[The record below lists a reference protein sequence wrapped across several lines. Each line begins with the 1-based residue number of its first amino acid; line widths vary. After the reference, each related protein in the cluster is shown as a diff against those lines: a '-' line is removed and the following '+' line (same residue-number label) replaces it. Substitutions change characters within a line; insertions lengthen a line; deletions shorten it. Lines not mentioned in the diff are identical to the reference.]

1 MAGAFAYA
9 RPDRS
14 ELPDLTPLAVLPTD
28 GVEFPL
34 TVPVVVIG
42 AGACG
47 TIAALSAHEAGA
59 EVVILERDS
68 VPAGSTSLSAGMIP
82 AAGTKIQAAA
92 GVDDNP
98 ELLIAD
104 VTSKNHET
112 ADPGIVAAVA
122 RASGP
127 TVDWLTDDI
136 GIKLTLVTG
145 YLYPSTSRLRMHAPP
160 SRTGADLIAA
170 LTNAVVERG
179 IEILTDAQVTDIYV
193 GPDKGIRGVGLRRP
207 DGRHELI
214 GCEALIL
221 ACSGYG
227 GNPSM
232 VAEFI
237 PDMVDASYFG
247 HAGNQGEAVI
257 WGRSLGAATRHMTG
271 YQGHASV
278 AHPHGILVT
287 WALMMGGGVQVNVEG
302 KRFSNEHDGY
312 SEQAAKLLAQPNKV
326 GFCIYDQR
334 LHELGLDQED
344 YRKAEKAGAID
355 AASSA
360 GALAGLLHLPAGA
373 LVDTVNEARR
383 FAVGD
388 GACPFGRDFTG
399 SPPLCPPFFGVK
411 VTGALFHTQGGLVI
425 DEHARVLR
433 ENGEP
438 LPNLFAGGG
447 AACGISGPEP
457 WGYLSGN
464 GLLTATTL
472 GRLAGQAAA
481 DFVTA

>member
-1 MAGAFAYA
+1 MAVQPA
-9 RPDRS
+9 
-14 ELPDLTPLAVLPTD
+14 D

-34 TVPVVVIG
+34 SVPVVVIG

-92 GVDDNP
+92 GIDDNA

-104 VTSKNHET
+104 VMNKNHET
-112 ADPGIVAAVA
+112 ADLRIVSAVA
-122 RASGP
+122 HASGP
-127 TVDWLTDDI
+127 TVDWLAEDI
-136 GIKLTLVTG
+136 GIELTLVTG

-170 LTNAVVERG
+170 LTNAVTRRG
-179 IEILTDAQVTDIYV
+179 IDLLTDAQVTDIYI
-193 GPDKGIRGVGLRRP
+193 GSDADIRGIGLRRP
-207 DGRHELI
+207 DGSQELI
-214 GCEALIL
+214 GCTALIL
-221 ACSGYG
+221 ACNGYG

-232 VAEFI
+232 VAEYI
-237 PDMVDASYFG
+237 PDMVDATYFG
-247 HAGNQGEAVI
+247 PPGNQGEAVI

-287 WALMMGGGVQVNVEG
+287 WALMMGGGIQVNIEG
-302 KRFSNEHDGY
+302 KRFSNEHEGY
-312 SEQAAKLLAQPNKV
+312 SERASILLAQPGKV
-326 GFCIYDQR
+326 GFCLYDQP
-334 LHELGLDQED
+334 LHELGLDQQD
-344 YRKAEKAGAID
+344 YRRAHESGAIKTAETVD
-355 AASSA
+355 
-360 GALAGLLHLPAGA
+360 GLADLLQLPAGA
-373 LVDTVNEARR
+373 LADTVDEVRR
-383 FAVGD
+383 YAAGD
-388 GACPFGRDFTG
+388 GVCPFGRDFTG
-399 SPPLCPPFFGVK
+399 NPPLRLPLYGVK

-425 DEHARVLR
+425 DEHARALG

-481 DFVTA
+481 QLVAV